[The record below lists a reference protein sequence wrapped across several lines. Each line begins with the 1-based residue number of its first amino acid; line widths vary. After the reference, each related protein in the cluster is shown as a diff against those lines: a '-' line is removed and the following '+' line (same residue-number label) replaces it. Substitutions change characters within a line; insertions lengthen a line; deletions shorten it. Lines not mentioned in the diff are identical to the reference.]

1 MILSKFCNHQ
11 SCEPTEHYHGREMD
25 FSLIGRK
32 ITVKKGLLRVYTGK
46 GKGKT
51 TAALGMIFRALG
63 HGFKVCMIQ
72 FIKGTWG
79 YGELIS
85 AKRFEELLDFHVLGK
100 GFTWKSKY
108 IENDIQAAKE
118 AWRFAKETINS
129 GKYRLVVLDELTYLM
144 KYKMVDEV
152 EIVAFLK
159 NRPKDLHIV
168 VTGRDAPESLV
179 EIADLVTEMKEIKHH
194 YHAGIK
200 AQKGIEY

>member
-1 MILSKFCNHQ
+1 MLGKDLLDMKRGR
-11 SCEPTEHYHGREMD
+11 GRERPLLA
-25 FSLIGRK
+25 LIGRRSL
-32 ITVKKGLLRVYTGK
+32 VKKGLLMVYTGK

-72 FIKGTWG
+72 FIKGTWK

-85 AKRFEELLDFHVLGK
+85 SKRFEKLLEVHVLGR
-100 GFTWKSKY
+100 GFTWKSKD
-108 IENDIQAAKE
+108 IEKDIKAAQE
-118 AWRFAKETINS
+118 AWRFAKEIINS
-129 GKYRLVVLDELTYLM
+129 GKYQLVVLDELTYLM
-144 KYKMVDEV
+144 KYKMVDED
-152 EIVAFLK
+152 EIVGFLS

-168 VTGRDAPESLV
+168 VTGRDAPKSLIK
-179 EIADLVTEMKEIKHH
+179 IADLVTEMQEVKHH